1 MKDGDYSHACTFSPV
16 YGSWKAPLQHSR
28 QSVDLGGLEPLP
40 VTLACNGCDPSSAVV
55 I

>member
-1 MKDGDYSHACTFSPV
+1 MLVRSVRCMVLG
-16 YGSWKAPLQHSR
+16 KAPLQHSR